1 MSDNEA
7 GDNGNIPLNP
17 PPDKEADNAGGADDA
32 KGGQI

>member
-7 GDNGNIPLNP
+7 GDGNIPLNP